1 MSDSDKKVKRKYTK
15 RTKRTSIF
23 SFDGFDNISQDSP
36 NSSVSSAM
44 SPSPTNKN
52 NKDNFLVE
60 ASSTSYT
67 QFDPR
72 MMMQFA
78 PGQVFDQSTYQTL
91 PNSGSTY
98 GYGNMSM
105 GADPS
110 GSLSSLLSSGLSAP
124 SQGYYPNPNHNPN
137 LSPTQFAELFPG
149 QNFPPAMNMM
159 QPMLQDALQ
168 SNRYFP
174 LANGMKN
181 YPMNYGNN
189 YMYGGQLGQNPLL
202 NQITGQQLLSSLP
215 STQFHPNM
223 FLPGNQLPNGVSMLP
238 NALGNST
245 SNTTLPFM
253 SDNNLELFQGRE
265 VGNGESDAAKSN
277 KPNFQKSDVDVLD
290 DFMSITALEML
301 SIQMEGDQQ
310 QQQQFQQQ
318 QQQLLLSQKAQ
329 LMHLAAQ
336 HKSYL
341 DMQAMIM
348 NSATSTVAAPQTAST
363 STSKRRSK
371 ITAQPSTKGKAAKG
385 ETSSVMIKTDC
396 STHFNDDDEDYNYS
410 PEKFIGQIISDH
422 SHNSHGHSGALIE
435 MATMAM
441 ITGTSI
447 KSTSRANNS
456 LSTLSRRFVEHYGDS
471 KTVAYISG
479 QLNVSEFT
487 GTHSNCML

>member
-1 MSDSDKKVKRKYTK
+1 
-15 RTKRTSIF
+15 
-23 SFDGFDNISQDSP
+23 
-36 NSSVSSAM
+36 
-44 SPSPTNKN
+44 
-52 NKDNFLVE
+52 
-60 ASSTSYT
+60 
-67 QFDPR
+67 
-72 MMMQFA
+72 
-78 PGQVFDQSTYQTL
+78 
-91 PNSGSTY
+91 
-98 GYGNMSM
+98 
-105 GADPS
+105 
-110 GSLSSLLSSGLSAP
+110 
-124 SQGYYPNPNHNPN
+124 
-137 LSPTQFAELFPG
+137 
-149 QNFPPAMNMM
+149 
-159 QPMLQDALQ
+159 
-168 SNRYFP
+168 
-174 LANGMKN
+174 
-181 YPMNYGNN
+181 
-189 YMYGGQLGQNPLL
+189 
-202 NQITGQQLLSSLP
+202 
-215 STQFHPNM
+215 
-223 FLPGNQLPNGVSMLP
+223 
-238 NALGNST
+238 
-245 SNTTLPFM
+245 M

-277 KPNFQKSDVDVLD
+277 KTNFQKSDVDVLD

-348 NSATSTVAAPQTAST
+348 NSATSIVAAPQTAST
-363 STSKRRSK
+363 SSKRRSK

-396 STHFNDDDEDYNYS
+396 STNFNDDDEDDNYS

-422 SHNSHGHSGALIE
+422 SHNSHGHSGALNE
-435 MATMAM
+435 MAAMAM
-441 ITGTSI
+441 VTGTSI